1 MKILIINKIQ
11 NIDFVDES
19 KFKKILDLKNEIK
32 IWENIHWWTVELTK
46 EKFIELLPILNW
58 FINKYWFYDT
68 INLWIDKKLVKLQN
82 IYEIEFD
89 FEKIKEITSF
99 IQEVKNYIESWKLL
113 TKSKKEEIL
122 KKVED
127 YIYLVLQ
134 NIIKIYFLI
143 LDTQQN
149 QKELEKILSSKNIFE
164 EYKSQANLLKTTS
177 NVNTEKMINQLSFLI
192 KELNIITKYFQKII
206 ESFLNS

>member
-46 EKFIELLPILNW
+46 EKFIEILPILNW
-58 FINKYWFYDT
+58 FVNKYWFYDT